1 MRRLIRRIEQD
12 LDDLAD
18 EEQEAITD
26 AVKVIRK
33 ARQTVS
39 LGMPTIKPIAVEA
52 K

>member
-1 MRRLIRRIEQD
+1 MIWPTRSRKPL
-12 LDDLAD
+12 
-18 EEQEAITD
+18 TD

-33 ARQTVS
+33 ARQTVN